1 MEDMRWQQQSVK
13 TLDGF
18 SKLQTEQRELQKFL
32 IIIAKENNMPGHY
45 GKKKGMKK
53 TMNGA
58 LKGKQKTLPTALKKK
73 IIASKKKK
81 KMGRA

>member
-1 MEDMRWQQQSVK
+1 
-13 TLDGF
+13 
-18 SKLQTEQRELQKFL
+18 
-32 IIIAKENNMPGHY
+32 NMPGHY

>member
-1 MEDMRWQQQSVK
+1 
-13 TLDGF
+13 
-18 SKLQTEQRELQKFL
+18 
-32 IIIAKENNMPGHY
+32 
-45 GKKKGMKK
+45 MKK